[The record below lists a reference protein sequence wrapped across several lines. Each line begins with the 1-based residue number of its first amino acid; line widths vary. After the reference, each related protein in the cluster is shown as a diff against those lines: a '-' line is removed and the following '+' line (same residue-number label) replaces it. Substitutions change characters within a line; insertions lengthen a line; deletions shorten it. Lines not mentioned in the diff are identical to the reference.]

1 MGWAFWK
8 KRQPGL
14 VALPPEGAIERA
26 ENTLARAMLGGAPG
40 QSAEIEDALTTLD
53 LAKAAGIESPL
64 LKKARKYQQGK
75 VHDLDPY
82 DVLQAG
88 DEASTGDIH
97 LGTGGIGYYTLSQMA
112 ATPTVSAII
121 NTRANQLSEFM
132 SPSLD
137 DDDLGYV
144 VRLRDRRKSP
154 SKAEVARANEL
165 TDWYL
170 ECGQTGYLSGLEA
183 FSRQFISDSLTWD
196 QACFENIFTRGG
208 DIAGFLPADSATI
221 RRAIPSQKE
230 FDKGKRNFKTSSSY
244 VQVVRQEVVAEWRH
258 KELAFCIRRPRTRIA
273 VRGYG
278 HPELES
284 LIRMVT
290 GILHGESYNE
300 GNFTHGLHAAGV
312 LALKSNMG
320 KELFRTFQ
328 RDFYS
333 MMSGAHN
340 ARKTPIIQLD
350 PNANEDLL
358 SINMSQNNREMEF
371 QQWMAYLQKM
381 VCANFQMDPAE
392 LGFIH
397 GNEGQ
402 TSSVFQQGPEQRILA
417 SKEKGLRPLVRF
429 FFRCLNRHVMVHKDP
444 LYEIVPVGLDAAQRE
459 ARLERELKR
468 LTGFCTYNEARAKYD
483 LPRIDN
489 AVDGGA
495 ADLIGDPAY
504 QNTAL
509 QMLQMRREDAAD
521 RADGLTAGGVDP
533 FAQPA
538 LDPDSTEPIDI
549 DSLFPDDA
557 EAETAADDVQKGFV
571 SMPLNHYVPHAP
583 ESAAR
588 VPLYVSALLPESV
601 AAQWPGVKAP
611 HITLLYTMM
620 APECA
625 ELARKVVKN
634 VIEASNPACAALK
647 GVDYFRGAPS
657 GDVAYM
663 AVDDALGTLQSTRF
677 ALMEALAGAGFPH
690 SLTFPE
696 YIPHATLGTVPDGCD
711 WNGPCPEMPLSG
723 LFSAHVSV
731 DDGAV
736 ETVRFAGL

>member
-8 KRQPGL
+8 KKHPEI
-14 VALPPEGAIERA
+14 VALPTEGAIERA
-26 ENTLARAMLGGAPG
+26 ENVLARAMLGGGIG
-40 QSAEIEDALTTLD
+40 QSAEVSDALTTLD

-64 LKKARKYQQGK
+64 LKKARKYQKGRA
-75 VHDLDPY
+75 HDLDPY
-82 DVLQAG
+82 DSLQAG

-97 LGTGGIGYYTLSQMA
+97 LGTGGLGYHTLSQMA

-132 SPSLD
+132 APALD

-170 ECGQTGYLSGLEA
+170 ECGQTGYLSGLES

-230 FDKGKRNFKTSSSY
+230 FDKGKRTFKSSSSY

-350 PNANEDLL
+350 PSANEDLL

-371 QQWMAYLQKM
+371 AQWMAYLQKM
-381 VCANFQMDPAE
+381 VCANYQMDPAE

-468 LTGFCTYNEARAKYD
+468 LKGFCTYNDIRAKYD
-483 LPRIDN
+483 LPRIDEEI
-489 AVDGGA
+489 DGGA
-495 ADLIGDPAY
+495 ADFIGDPAY

-509 QMLQMRREDAAD
+509 QLLQMRREDAAD
-521 RADGLTAGGVDP
+521 RAAGLVGGDDP
-533 FAQPA
+533 FSQPA
-538 LDPDSTEPIDI
+538 LDPDSLDPIDI
-549 DSLFPDDA
+549 DSLFPDDTGDMG
-557 EAETAADDVQKGFV
+557 EVQKGFV
-571 SMPLNHYVPHAP
+571 SAPLNHYAPHAP
-583 ESAAR
+583 ASASR
-588 VPLYVSALLPESV
+588 VPLYVSALLPESI
-601 AAQWPGVKAP
+601 ADQWPGSAAAP
-611 HITLLYTMM
+611 HITLLHTTMS
-620 APECA
+620 PECA
-625 ELARKVVKN
+625 ELARKVVKD
-634 VIEASNPACAALK
+634 VIRSSRPVCAAFK
-647 GVDYFRGAPS
+647 GVDYFRKAPN

-663 AVDDALGTLQSTRF
+663 AVDDALGTLAATRF
-677 ALMEALAGAGFPH
+677 ALMEALGGAGFPH
-690 SLTFPE
+690 ALTFQE
-696 YIPHATLGTVPDGCD
+696 YVPHATLGIVPDGSD
-711 WNGPCPEMPLSG
+711 WNGPTPEMPLSG
-723 LFSAHVSV
+723 MFSAHISV
-731 DDGAV
+731 ADGATEAV
-736 ETVRFAGL
+736 EFCYQR

>member
-1 MGWAFWK
+1 MNWAFWK
-8 KRQPGL
+8 KQQPEI
-14 VALPPEGAIERA
+14 VALPTEGAIERA

-40 QSAEIEDALTTLD
+40 QSVEIEDALTTLD

-64 LKKARKYQQGK
+64 LRKARKYQQGK

-97 LGTGGIGYYTLSQMA
+97 LGTGGIGYHTLSQMA

-144 VRLRDRRKSP
+144 VRLKDRRKSP
-154 SKAEVARANEL
+154 SKSELARINEL

-170 ECGQTGYLSGLEA
+170 ECGETGYLSGLES

-208 DIAGFLPADSATI
+208 GIAGFLPADSATI

-350 PNANEDLL
+350 PGANEDLL

-444 LYEIVPVGLDAAQRE
+444 RYEIVPVGLDAAQRE
-459 ARLERELKR
+459 ARLEREIKR
-468 LTGFCTYNEARAKYD
+468 LKGFCTYNDIRAKYD
-483 LPRIDN
+483 LPRISKE
-489 AVDGGA
+489 VDGGA
-495 ADLIGDPAY
+495 ADFIGDPAY

-509 QMLQMRREDAAD
+509 QLLQMQREDAAD
-521 RADGLTAGGVDP
+521 RAAGLVSESADP
-533 FAQPA
+533 FSQPA
-538 LDPDSTEPIDI
+538 LAPDSTEPIDI

-557 EAETAADDVQKGFV
+557 ETDAVQKGLT
-571 SMPLNHYVPHAP
+571 PLNYYVPHAP
-583 ESAAR
+583 ESTAR
-588 VPLYVSALLPESV
+588 VPLYVSALLPEGV
-601 AAQWPGVKAP
+601 AAKWPGVKTP

-625 ELARKVVKN
+625 ELARKVVKG
-634 VIEASNPACAALK
+634 VISSANPACVSLK
-647 GVDYFRGAPS
+647 GVDYFRGGPG
-657 GDVAYM
+657 GDVAYV

-677 ALMEALAGAGFPH
+677 ALMEALGRAGLPH
-690 SLTFPE
+690 ALTFPE
-696 YIPHATLGTVPDGCD
+696 YIPHATLGLVPDGHL
-711 WNGPCPEMPLSG
+711 WSGPCPEMPLS
-723 LFSAHVSV
+723 LLTTAHVSV
-731 DDGAV
+731 DSGQP
-736 ETVRFAGL
+736 ETVSFAEQQV